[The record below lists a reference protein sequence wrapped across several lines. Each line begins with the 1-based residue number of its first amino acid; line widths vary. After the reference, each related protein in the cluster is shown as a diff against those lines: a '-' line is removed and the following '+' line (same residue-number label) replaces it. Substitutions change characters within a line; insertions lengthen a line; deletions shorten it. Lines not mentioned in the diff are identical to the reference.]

1 MCKRASIQRA
11 PFRNT
16 TSSCHRPSAVYEP
29 APAQRPPPN
38 WWLLRRANYPAS
50 MAGTVA
56 VRSTRAQHL
65 DRLSE
70 RGELP
75 AAHQQFA
82 MLNLV
87 LILEEP
93 TRGRSRRMGA
103 VFIKDAAVART

>member
-1 MCKRASIQRA
+1 MGS
-11 PFRNT
+11 F
-16 TSSCHRPSAVYEP
+16 HVPSAVYEFVT
-29 APAQRPPPN
+29 AQRTPAK
-38 WWLLRRANYPAS
+38 LAGVLRTAIGPAS

-56 VRSTRAQHL
+56 VRSTRVQHL

-75 AAHQQFA
+75 AAHQQCA

-93 TRGRSRRMGA
+93 TRGRSRRMGS